1 MEMPELQGTP
11 KRVARALQIRQDV
24 VEKTQQSIKA
34 FIKNDKPGRAEVL
47 SLGLPRLLAKRNQAS
62 WWVDRR
68 LHKPSHWESEIERL
82 VPEAQTIYD
91 KHNEV
96 WIF

>member
-1 MEMPELQGTP
+1 MPELQGTP
-11 KRVARALQIRQDV
+11 NQLAWATEIRNEV
-24 VEKTQQSIKA
+24 IKKIQQSIKT
-34 FIKNDKPGRAEVL
+34 DTPGRAEVL
-47 SLGLPRLLAKRNQAS
+47 SIGLPRLLAKMNRAS
-62 WWVDRR
+62 WWIDRR
-68 LHKPSHWESEIERL
+68 LHKCSHWESEVERL